1 LEEQQVHP
9 QAPALADGSR
19 RIPQSIG
26 EKNMETSDKSKPAHG
41 MCTFFT
47 IWFGQLVSL
56 LGSQLTGFGMG
67 EVGRAEAALGA
78 TTIL

>member
-1 LEEQQVHP
+1 MNFHGVE
-9 QAPALADGSR
+9 GS
-19 RIPQSIG
+19 
-26 EKNMETSDKSKPAHG
+26 METTDQAKPGHG
-41 MCTFFT
+41 MRTFFT

-78 TTIL
+78 STIL